1 MNADLQNCNGGSV
14 LVVFSDDERW
24 KEYSYYFLEEG
35 MEVDVVNL
43 AETAMEKI
51 RESDYDIIIVE
62 DYLPDSL
69 GYILAARILREKM
82 SMVFL
87 IGKSLSDVEVVSAYK
102 TGITDYLTFDIPAM
116 RLAAKCRS
124 VINFNRVIKAA
135 RKAVSEDGTI
145 TRSGL
150 TLNTNNGKVKKKNG
164 QIVELVKHEA
174 EVLRVLMENAGKEMS
189 KQEIYEQVW
198 KMPYMKGENSVANHV
213 AKIRKKIEDNEKCP
227 QFILT
232 KWGFGYSFNQSV
244 S

>member
-1 MNADLQNCNGGSV
+1 M
-14 LVVFSDDERW
+14 
-24 KEYSYYFLEEG
+24 
-35 MEVDVVNL
+35 
-43 AETAMEKI
+43 
-51 RESDYDIIIVE
+51 
-62 DYLPDSL
+62 
-69 GYILAARILREKM
+69 
-82 SMVFL
+82 
-87 IGKSLSDVEVVSAYK
+87 EVVSAYK
-102 TGITDYLTFDIPAM
+102 TGIIDYLTFDIPAM

-227 QFILT
+227 QFILI
-232 KWGFGYSFNQSV
+232 KWGFGYLFNQSV